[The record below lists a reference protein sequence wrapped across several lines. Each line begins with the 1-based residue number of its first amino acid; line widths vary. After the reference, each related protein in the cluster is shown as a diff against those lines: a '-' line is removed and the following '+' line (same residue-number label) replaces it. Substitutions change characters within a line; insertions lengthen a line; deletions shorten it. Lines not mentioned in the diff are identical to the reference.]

1 MSSATATASR
11 PPTGDSTAG
20 LAPVLSGAPRDMVEP
35 PRRGTRLAL
44 LDGVRLLAAIG
55 VILYHYTAWHHGYW
69 GVEPAKAAWPTL
81 SRVSVFGNM
90 GVQLF
95 FVISGFVILLSAY
108 GKRSAQFIGSRVGR
122 LFPAYWVAVLA
133 TGVLIFFIWPSMGER
148 LSFSDWAVNL
158 TMMQNGFGVPHVDGV
173 YWTLWAEMRFY
184 GLILV
189 LMMLGWVT
197 RGRLLAF
204 AAIWPLAG
212 FLAPLVPSN
221 FVRQAL
227 IPEHAA
233 LFAGGMCLFLI
244 YRFGHT
250 PLRWAVLGLNVIQA
264 AWLTGRTGSAEAMHL
279 VGYAIPEQVYW
290 GIVVGIFAL
299 IAALVLSP
307 LRQIDVPGLAL
318 AGALTYPIY
327 LLHEIWGWWIIDQ
340 LSGHLPRPLVL
351 GITMAIAG
359 IAAYLVYRL
368 VEQKVGRRLGKSV
381 TAAVDAVVALREPAR
396 AFAARARVAEDARR
410 PAARVIPHNQG
421 GITRGL

>member
-1 MSSATATASR
+1 MASATATETR
-11 PPTGDSTAG
+11 PTAEGRAGSAAPTAQGSPTPAAG
-20 LAPVLSGAPRDMVEP
+20 SPQ
-35 PRRGTRLAL
+35 RGTRLAL

-69 GVEPAKAAWPTL
+69 GVEPAKAAWPYL
-81 SRVSVFGNM
+81 SRVTVFGNM

-108 GKRSAQFIGSRVGR
+108 GKRPAQFIGSRVGR

-133 TGVLIFFIWPSMGER
+133 TGVLIFFIWPSMGEH
-148 LSFSDWAVNL
+148 LSFADWAVNL

-184 GLILV
+184 GIVLV

-197 RGRLLAF
+197 RKRILAF
-204 AAIWPLAG
+204 AAIWPLVG
-212 FLAPLVPSN
+212 FLAPLISSN

-227 IPEHAA
+227 IPQHAA

-250 PLRWAVLGLNVIQA
+250 PLRWAVLALNVVQA
-264 AWLTGRTGSAEAMHL
+264 AWLTGRTGSSEALDL

-290 GIVVGIFAL
+290 GLVVGIFAL
-299 IAALVLSP
+299 VAALVLSP
-307 LRQIDVPGLAL
+307 LRRVNLPGLAL

-340 LSGHLPRPLVL
+340 LSGLLPRPVVL
-351 GITMAIAG
+351 GIAMAISG
-359 IAAYLVYRL
+359 TAAYLVYRL
-368 VEQKVGRRLGKSV
+368 VEQKFGRRLGKAV
-381 TAAVDAVVALREPAR
+381 TAGVDALVALREPAR
-396 AFAARARVAEDARR
+396 EFAHRARRVEDDGK
-410 PAARVIPHNQG
+410 PTTRVIPHNQG

>member
-1 MSSATATASR
+1 MSS
-11 PPTGDSTAG
+11 STIT
-20 LAPVLSGAPRDMVEP
+20 APRPGATTPGESSNPDVSQGRNGS
-35 PRRGTRLAL
+35 PRKGARLAL
-44 LDGVRLLAAIG
+44 LDGVRLLAAVG
-55 VILYHYTAWHHGYW
+55 VIFYHYTAWHHGYW
-69 GVEPAKAAWPTL
+69 GIEPAKAAWPNL

-90 GVQLF
+90 GVPLF

-108 GKRSAQFIGSRVGR
+108 GKRPAQFIGSRVGR

-148 LSFSDWAVNL
+148 LSFLDWVVNL
-158 TMMQNGFGVPHVDGV
+158 TMMQTGFHVPHVDGV
-173 YWTLWAEMRFY
+173 YWTLWVEMRFY

-197 RGRLLAF
+197 RRRILAF
-204 AAIWPLAG
+204 AAIWPLVG
-212 FLAPLVPSN
+212 FLAPMISSN

-227 IPEHAA
+227 IPDHAA

-250 PLRWAVLGLNVIQA
+250 TLRWAVLGPNVVQA
-264 AWLTGRTGSAEAMHL
+264 AWLTGKTGSAEAMDL
-279 VGYAIPEQVYW
+279 VGYSVPPQVYW

-299 IAALVLSP
+299 IAVLVLTP
-307 LRQIDVPGLAL
+307 LRRVDLPGLAL

-340 LSGHLPRPLVL
+340 LSGHLPRPVILAL
-351 GITMAIAG
+351 AMAASG
-359 IAAYLVYRL
+359 IAAYLVYRF
-368 VEQKVGRRLGKSV
+368 VEQKIGRRLGKAV
-381 TAAVDAVVALREPAR
+381 TAAVDSVVALRAPAR
-396 AFAARARVAEDARR
+396 EFAARAGAAEDSRKPISRA
-410 PAARVIPHNQG
+410 IPHNQG

>member
-1 MSSATATASR
+1 MQHSTATLQQPAATGAVTTASEL
-11 PPTGDSTAG
+11 GSTSPEPAR
-20 LAPVLSGAPRDMVEP
+20 VSRSKPRM
-35 PRRGTRLAL
+35 AL
-44 LDGVRLLAAIG
+44 LDGLRLVAAVG

-69 GVEPAKAAWPTL
+69 GVEPAKAAWPYL
-81 SRVSVFGNM
+81 SRLSVFGNM

-108 GKRSAQFIGSRVGR
+108 GKRPAQFIGSRVGR
-122 LFPAYWVAVLA
+122 LFPAYWVAVLV
-133 TGVLIFFIWPSMGER
+133 TGVLIFFIWPVMGKR
-148 LSFSDWAVNL
+148 LSFSDWVVNL
-158 TMMQNGFGVPHVDGV
+158 TMMQRGFNVPYVDGV

-184 GLILV
+184 GLVLL

-197 RGRLLAF
+197 CRRILAF
-204 AAIWPLAG
+204 AVVWPLVG
-212 FLAPLVPSN
+212 FLAPLIPSN

-250 PLRWAVLGLNVIQA
+250 PLRWAALGLNVVQA
-264 AWLTGRTGSAEAMHL
+264 AVLTGKKGSEEATTL
-279 VGYAIPEQVYW
+279 VGYAIPEQAYW

-299 IAALVLSP
+299 IAVLTLTP
-307 LRQIDVPGLAL
+307 LSRINLPGLAL

-340 LSGHLPRPLVL
+340 LSGYLPRPLVL
-351 GITMAIAG
+351 MIAIGAAAV
-359 IAAYLVYRL
+359 AAYLVYRF
-368 VEQKVGRRLGKSV
+368 VEQTLGRRLGRAV
-381 TAAVDAVVALREPAR
+381 TVWVDALTVLLGRGR
-396 AFAARARVAEDARR
+396 GFAERVSRVDARR
-410 PAARVIPHNQG
+410 QPAARVVPHTQG

>member
-1 MSSATATASR
+1 MSSSTTTAARPSPAEPTA
-11 PPTGDSTAG
+11 
-20 LAPVLSGAPRDMVEP
+20 APVPGALEGRVEP
-35 PRRGTRLAL
+35 ARKGTRLAL
-44 LDGVRLLAAIG
+44 LDGLRLLAAIG

-69 GVEPAKAAWPTL
+69 GVEPAKAAWPYL

-108 GKRSAQFIGSRVGR
+108 GKRPAQFIGSRVGR

-148 LSFSDWAVNL
+148 LSFADWAVNL
-158 TMMQNGFGVPHVDGV
+158 TMMQTGFHVPHVDGV
-173 YWTLWAEMRFY
+173 YWTLWVEMRFY
-184 GLILV
+184 GLVLV

-197 RGRLLAF
+197 RKRILAF
-204 AAIWPLAG
+204 AAIWPMFGL
-212 FLAPLVPSN
+212 LAPVIPSN

-250 PLRWAVLGLNVIQA
+250 PLRWAVLGLNVVQA
-264 AWLTGRTGSAEAMHL
+264 AWLTGKTGSSEAMDL
-279 VGYAIPEQVYW
+279 VGYAIPPQVYW

-299 IAALVLSP
+299 IAVLVLTP
-307 LRQIDVPGLAL
+307 LRRVDLPGLAL

-340 LSGHLPRPLVL
+340 LSGHLPRPLIL
-351 GITMAIAG
+351 AITMAAAG
-359 IAAYLVYRL
+359 IAAYLVYRFI
-368 VEQKVGRRLGKSV
+368 EQTIGRRLGKAV
-381 TAAVDAVVALREPAR
+381 TSAVDAVVSLREPAR
-396 AFAARARVAEDARR
+396 AFAARARAAEDSRK
-410 PAARVIPHNQG
+410 PASRVVPHNQG